1 MNTLLEFFQLHT
13 PHTFTDAVRT
23 LRQHAPGSI
32 TPRMMQRLELLV
44 LTGEEPG
51 EYEWGKVRAAME
63 DSAPPATIPRQQTAA
78 SEIRLDVPPVAS
90 ALLSPLHGIAPETKR
105 LHKQHAHYHALL
117 VSATTDAGR
126 AEYAT
131 IIMSDIIPALDA
143 YYDTL
148 RSVGD
153 ADTADTAAPDFDPI
167 PITGGAVGGVDIIR
181 RLQSLRTRVSKIK
194 KHLLPA
200 APTLARRAELETE
213 LEEKQAEIE
222 RIEQQIA

>member
-1 MNTLLEFFQLHT
+1 MNTLLDFFQLHT
-13 PHTFTDAVRT
+13 SHTFTDAVRT

-63 DSAPPATIPRQQTAA
+63 DSAPPATTVRQQTAA

-90 ALLSPLHGIAPETKR
+90 ALLSPLHGIAPETKL
-105 LHKQHAHYHALL
+105 LHKKHAHYHALL
-117 VSATTDAGR
+117 CAATTDAER

-148 RSVGD
+148 RSAGD
-153 ADTADTAAPDFDPI
+153 ADTTDTAAPDFDPI
-167 PITGGAVGGVDIIR
+167 PITGGAVGGVDVIR

-194 KHLLPA
+194 KHLIPS
-200 APTLARRAELETE
+200 APTLARRAQLETE
-213 LEEKQAEIE
+213 LEEKQAQID